1 MKIIS
6 CRAGLLETN
15 SYRFYPW
22 KYLILPSLEV
32 YFCWMWDIWLTY
44 LFIYLLFRDVILL
57 FWWKVSC
64 HSHYFS
70 FYIICFLPLVDFK
83 IFFLSFIFDSLI
95 VISANFFKWIYP
107 VFTLLNFFFLCD
119 NFFHKC
125 WRNYLFEYSSIFL
138 SLIPLWNQLHI
149 CLTIWSYP
157 SDLIHYFI
165 VHLFVYIDL
174 SSHLLTPSN
183 PISALWLTHQI
194 IILIFFT
201 FKNFL
206 ALPFS
211 SYIWFPYIHWNSPS
225 AYGYFKPFSI

>member
-1 MKIIS
+1 M
-6 CRAGLLETN
+6 T
-15 SYRFYPW
+15 
-22 KYLILPSLEV
+22 
-32 YFCWMWDIWLTY
+32 D
-44 LFIYLLFRDVILL
+44 LFIHLFTLQR
-57 FWWKVSC
+57 C
-64 HSHYFS
+64 HSFVLMKSQLS
-70 FYIICFLPLVDFK
+70 FPLFFLRICFLPLVDFK

-157 SDLIHYFI
+157 LDLVHYFI